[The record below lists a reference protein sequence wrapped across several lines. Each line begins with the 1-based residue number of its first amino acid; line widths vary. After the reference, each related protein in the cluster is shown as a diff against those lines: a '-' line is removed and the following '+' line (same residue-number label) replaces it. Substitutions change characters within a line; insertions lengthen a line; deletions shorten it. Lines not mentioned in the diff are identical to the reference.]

1 MQDKSSDFP
10 GEHMVCVVA
19 KCMQARRRWELSAA
33 FRTNSFAIDKACH
46 RGWDFFCSLLKTQC
60 QGVNFRHAF
69 PVFSARRLEFSA
81 STAENSK
88 RLAHF
93 CSLGGRKTKT
103 EKHAPEMGECFS
115 VCLAK
120 VWEIGLFLPTY
131 ILRMWSLQASISHL
145 GVEVAP
151 QMPTVFAPSNHSDRM
166 ASGPSTM

>member
-1 MQDKSSDFP
+1 MHAGTPEVRTFGGLSDKF
-10 GEHMVCVVA
+10 
-19 KCMQARRRWELSAA
+19 
-33 FRTNSFAIDKACH
+33 FRHRQSMSLRVGLLLLASQNSV
-46 RGWDFFCSLLKTQC
+46 S
-60 QGVNFRHAF
+60 GVNFRHAF

-103 EKHAPEMGECFS
+103 EKHAPEMGRCFS

-131 ILRMWSLQASISHL
+131 ILRMWSLQASMSHL

-151 QMPTVFAPSNHSDRM
+151 QMPTVFAPSNHSGRM